1 MTVTAVAQPWAAG
14 PALASFSCCHLTG
27 RGLVQRR
34 RSYTRFVHDKPDQGT
49 AGHVL
54 VSPAAGVRDEGSRAF
69 NKGCGSKPRRQS
81 ITTTTDSAHS
91 KLTPKICTALSGR
104 QTVTS
109 SLPSPL
115 QYSPAKSKC
124 QQMTPSGVS
133 HVSERGPGALWTVWD
148 AQSRRTF
155 GSRYRFPYFAL
166 SQTHPKQVNL
176 MNVPSLYPS
185 KETQR
190 RDPSVK

>member
-133 HVSERGPGALWTVWD
+133 HVSQRGAPVPCEQPEMPRAGGRLAHATDFHTLL
-148 AQSRRTF
+148 
-155 GSRYRFPYFAL
+155 FPKL
-166 SQTHPKQVNL
+166 TPNK
-176 MNVPSLYPS
+176 
-185 KETQR
+185 
-190 RDPSVK
+190 